1 VRRGLLEQLEPV
13 ALDLHSA
20 EWTEPGAYEMR
31 DDATRFELFEH
42 SPALRLGLGAAIDHA
57 LDWGLDAIADR
68 NGALADGL
76 RDRLGAI
83 PGVSVHDQGDRRCAI
98 TTFAVDGVAAGDVAD
113 GLRRRGVN
121 VSVSVASWARYDLPH
136 RGIDELVRASVHY
149 ITTDEELDR
158 MAEDVAAIAAGH

>member
-1 VRRGLLEQLEPV
+1 
-13 ALDLHSA
+13 
-20 EWTEPGAYEMR
+20 
-31 DDATRFELFEH
+31 
-42 SPALRLGLGAAIDHA
+42 
-57 LDWGLDAIADR
+57 
-68 NGALADGL
+68 
-76 RDRLGAI
+76 
-83 PGVSVHDQGDRRCAI
+83 
-98 TTFAVDGVAAGDVAD
+98 VAAGDVAD